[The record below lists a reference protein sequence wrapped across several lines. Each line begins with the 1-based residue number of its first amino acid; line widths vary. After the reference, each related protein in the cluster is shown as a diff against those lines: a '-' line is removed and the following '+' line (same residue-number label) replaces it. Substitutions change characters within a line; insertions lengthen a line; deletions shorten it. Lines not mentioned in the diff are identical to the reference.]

1 MAILT
6 TTQNGL
12 DFIGGTAFIQ
22 TGGTTL
28 MAIETGGFIGI
39 GVNDPEAK
47 LHVKV
52 GTSGG
57 GPYDSSVAFH
67 GEGASRVIA
76 QLSSTADAYF
86 MFGDA
91 AVNNQAWL
99 GYQHST
105 NNLELHTGATITLD
119 GGIQFTNSQYAAVGT
134 LVTDASGNITV
145 SSGGGAGGPY
155 LPLSAGSSYPLTG
168 PLYITSDGGAA
179 NGAEIYLKH
188 ANNNTTDTIG
198 TLFFGNNAD
207 ATLSSIVVETN
218 GANNTS
224 NLKLNTSNAGTMSTA
239 LTLQGDNDAIF
250 TGNVGIGETSPGVKL
265 QLLSADE
272 QLTKFSSSVADQL
285 AYSQIN
291 ASSSTSGVITA
302 AAALELVGKANAS
315 GHGRHA
321 WIGAEGTPNTNT
333 KTKLKFKIRGETASG
348 YNWAGASEAPTIMT
362 LEGDGNVGI
371 GTVSPDQLLDVSRTA
386 TTFSGASTDEGAVI
400 RISNPSNWENGYD
413 GNGFIGGIEFHS
425 GDASEGGPGVFGA
438 IKQRQLTYY
447 NTQAMCFF
455 TRPYN
460 GTLTERM
467 RIDAAGAIKFN
478 AYGAGTLVTDASGNI
493 TAATSGPGTGTVTG
507 TGTTGVLTKF
517 TDGANGVIGD
527 SILAV
532 TADSLDF
539 TNADFAQI
547 KFKESGAIMIDSDN
561 DQSSRNF
568 QIKDG
573 SGSSLLTVL
582 DTGNVGIGTTG
593 PGRKLTVAGDVSG
606 DANNLLLSNEN
617 DTDGDSAS
625 IGFSMLS
632 NNTYVKS
639 GIFFK
644 RTTTQGRGDLIF
656 ANNNEV
662 NGNNVTLSDAKITI
676 QPGGNVGIGTD
687 SPSTT
692 LSVKGTSSNGINI
705 IGVGTTATRCF
716 LGLNSANK
724 GYLFIAG
731 SSGENPAVITSQGDS
746 YISTNLGIGVT
757 GPTAKLD
764 VRGSAVFRGSYLGVT
779 IAPSATGA
787 DMYFYEGN
795 NPKIYLQS
803 GGPSAFLMDVG
814 IGESNPQRQLHVNS
828 GTTNVVARFESTD
841 TTAAIEFKD
850 NNGSAEIGNTGDNLV
865 FFPAGAE
872 KMRITSGG
880 QVGIGITT
888 NTTIPLHVNQTGSG
902 TVIKAQ
908 GIGAT
913 IEIQSGTAGN
923 ATLYQRPNITGD
935 KEAEFRCTL
944 GSTYGWSWK
953 DDNATA
959 TSRVKF
965 MKLDQNPGTL
975 TVKGDV
981 VAYGSPSDKR
991 LKENIKPIE
1000 SALDKVMKLQ
1010 GVTFDWKQKE
1020 DVILDIKEDIGFIAQ
1035 DVQKVVPELIREN
1048 SNGLLSMR
1056 HQGMAPILLEAIKE
1070 LKAEIDLLK
1079 SKSCNCK

>member
-99 GYQHST
+99 GYIHSG
-105 NNLELHTGATITLD
+105 NELQLHTGGSITLD

-746 YISTNLGIGVT
+746 YISTNLGIGTT
-757 GPTAKLD
+757 GPGAKLEVKGNFKIERSTITEASELTMEAGEFD
-764 VRGSAVFRGSYLGVT
+764 IKAHSAYKMRFFTGGS
-779 IAPSATGA
+779 
-787 DMYFYEGN
+787 
-795 NPKIYLQS
+795 
-803 GGPSAFLMDVG
+803 
-814 IGESNPQRQLHVNS
+814 
-828 GTTNVVARFESTD
+828 
-841 TTAAIEFKD
+841 
-850 NNGSAEIGNTGDNLV
+850 
-865 FFPAGAE
+865 E
-872 KMRITSGG
+872 KMRIDTSGS
-880 QVGIGITT
+880 VGIGITT

-923 ATLYQRPNITGD
+923 ATLYQRPNLTGD

>member
-99 GYQHST
+99 GYIHSG
-105 NNLELHTGATITLD
+105 NELQLHTGGSITLD

-478 AYGAGTLVTDASGNI
+478 AYDGTNKTGTPTYVLGTDASGNVVKVLGGNI
-493 TAATSGPGTGTVTG
+493 PGGGGTVTG
-507 TGTTGVLTKF
+507 TGTTGRLTKF

-746 YISTNLGIGVT
+746 YISTNLGIGTT
-757 GPTAKLD
+757 GPGAKLEVKGNFKIERSTITEASELTMEAGEFD
-764 VRGSAVFRGSYLGVT
+764 IKAHSAYKMRFFTGGS
-779 IAPSATGA
+779 
-787 DMYFYEGN
+787 
-795 NPKIYLQS
+795 
-803 GGPSAFLMDVG
+803 
-814 IGESNPQRQLHVNS
+814 
-828 GTTNVVARFESTD
+828 
-841 TTAAIEFKD
+841 
-850 NNGSAEIGNTGDNLV
+850 
-865 FFPAGAE
+865 E
-872 KMRITSGG
+872 KMRIDTSGS
-880 QVGIGITT
+880 VGIGITT